1 MSNLFVRKATGM
13 VRSWS
18 VFDAFIYAFFSIN
31 LVTLGFFS
39 FSQMYF
45 FGGGMIPA
53 LIVSALF
60 IIFEV
65 VVYASLIAVMPRA
78 GGDYV
83 WQTRIFGGGIG
94 FILSITGWWFTLW
107 LWTPIYGDILRHFVI
122 TPVLGLLGFKDLA
135 LWFATKQDALYQGAP
150 LFVSTLLAIGF
161 VALVIFLGMKTYARI
176 QKYSFYAGMLGLL
189 IVLVLLFTG
198 SPETFKTNFEANAA
212 AVFGKQP
219 GVYDATVQAGIDAY
233 ASTPLI
239 AGKDEAGKDIP
250 VASGESLKLI
260 MLTLPWLVFF
270 NLWPN
275 WGATLYGEVRGAT
288 DYKRNFSGMAW
299 ALGITTLLGI
309 IFFVG
314 VAKGIGWDFYVQAN
328 AAWWN
333 YAWYGVES
341 PLGIWPHPA
350 LLASFLTT
358 SRVVQLIVILL
369 MSFWFFG
376 WAGTL
381 FLSSTR
387 VIFAAA
393 FDRLLPEKV
402 AELSKRGTP
411 VNAMLLMV
419 VPAVLVSWLYAYN
432 VGVAEDGTGGFYS
445 ITLAATQGIAIMY
458 LGTAIA
464 AIILPYKKKELY
476 EASPIAKMKVAGIP
490 LITVAG
496 VIFGAFLIFL
506 LVEWF
511 FDPFL
516 NALGM
521 DGFKTWLANFVPWLM
536 NKPDAQV
543 VGGFYG
549 IGVQNRNS
557 ILYMIAN
564 YAIAA
569 AIYYGFKSYRK
580 RGGIDMD
587 KVQTEIPVE

>member
-45 FGGGMIPA
+45 FGGGMVPA

-65 VVYASLIAVMPRA
+65 IVYASLIAVMPRA

-94 FILSITGWWFTLW
+94 FILAITGWWFTLW
-107 LWTPIYGDILRHFVI
+107 LWTPIYGDMLRHFVI
-122 TPVLGLLGFKDLA
+122 TPILGLLGFQDLA
-135 LWFATKQDALYQGAP
+135 LWFATKQDALFQGAP
-150 LFVSTLLAIGF
+150 LFLSSLLALGF
-161 VALVIFLGMKTYARI
+161 VSLVIFLGMKTYARI

-189 IVLVLLFTG
+189 IVLALLYTG
-198 SPETFKTNFEANAA
+198 SPETFKANFEANAVA
-212 AVFGKQP
+212 IYGAEP
-219 GVYDATVQAGIDAY
+219 GVYDATVQAGTDAG
-233 ASTPLI
+233 ASTPLM
-239 AGKDEAGKDIP
+239 GGP
-250 VASGESLKLI
+250 FYLI

-288 DYKRNFSGMAW
+288 DYKRNFAGMAW
-299 ALGITTLLGI
+299 ALGVTTVLGI
-309 IFFVG
+309 LFFLG
-314 VAKGIGWDFYVQAN
+314 VAQGIGWDFYVQAN

-341 PLGIWPHPA
+341 PLGIWPYPA

-358 SRVVQLIVILL
+358 NRVIQLIVVLL
-369 MSFWFFG
+369 MSFWWFG

-393 FDRLLPEKV
+393 FDRLLPEWA
-402 AELSKRGTP
+402 AEVNERSGTP

-419 VPAVLVSWLYAYN
+419 LPAVLVSALYAYN

-476 EASPIAKMKVAGIP
+476 EASPIANMKVAGIP

-496 VIFGAFLIFL
+496 VIFGAFLTFL

-511 FDPFL
+511 FDPWL
-516 NALGM
+516 NTEG
-521 DGFKTWLANFVPWLM
+521 VPPGL
-536 NKPDAQV
+536 
-543 VGGFYG
+543 YG
-549 IGVQNRNS
+549 ISLANRNS
-557 ILYMIAN
+557 IIFLLACYGT
-564 YAIAA
+564 AA
-569 AIYYGFKSYRK
+569 ALYYGFKARRRSE
-580 RGGIDMD
+580 GIDMN
-587 KVQTEIPVE
+587 KVQAEIPVE

>member
-53 LIVSALF
+53 LIISALF

-94 FILSITGWWFTLW
+94 FILAITGWWFTLW
-107 LWTPIYGDILRHFVI
+107 LWTPIYGDMLRHFVI
-122 TPVLGLLGFKDLA
+122 TPILALLGFQDLA
-135 LWFATKQDALYQGAP
+135 LWFATKQDALYWGTP
-150 LFVSTLLAIGF
+150 LFVSTLIALGF
-161 VALVIFLGMKTYARI
+161 VSLVIVLGMKTYARI

-198 SPETFKTNFEANAA
+198 TPETFKANFEANSA
-212 AVFGKQP
+212 AVFGAQP
-219 GVYDATVQAGIDAY
+219 GVYDATIQAGTDAG
-233 ASTPLI
+233 ASTPI
-239 AGKDEAGKDIP
+239 
-250 VASGESLKLI
+250 SGGSFVLI

-288 DYKRNFSGMAW
+288 DYKRNFAGMAW
-299 ALGITTLLGI
+299 ALGVTTVLGI
-309 IFFVG
+309 VFFLG

-328 AAWWN
+328 GAWWN

-341 PLGIWPHPA
+341 PLGVWPYPA

-358 SRVVQLIVILL
+358 SRALQLIVVLL
-369 MSFWFFG
+369 MSFWWFG

-393 FDRLLPEKV
+393 FDRLLPEWAAKV
-402 AELSKRGTP
+402 DERTGSP

-419 VPAVLVSWLYAYN
+419 LPAIVVSALYAYN
-432 VGVAEDGTGGFYS
+432 VGVAEDGSGGFYS

-458 LGTAIA
+458 FGTAIA
-464 AIILPYKKKELY
+464 AIILPYKKKALF

-490 LITVAG
+490 LITIAG
-496 VIFGAFLIFL
+496 VIFGGFLAFL
-506 LVEWF
+506 LVEWM
-511 FDPFL
+511 FDPWL
-516 NALGM
+516 N
-521 DGFKTWLANFVPWLM
+521 T
-536 NKPDAQV
+536 
-543 VGGFYG
+543 GGEGPGLYG
-549 IGVQNRNS
+549 ISFKNTNS
-557 ILYMIAN
+557 IVFLAVC
-564 YAIAA
+564 YALSAG
-569 AIYYGFKSYRK
+569 IYFGFKSYRK
-580 RGGIDMD
+580 KGGIDLD
-587 KVQTEIPVE
+587 KVQAEIPVE